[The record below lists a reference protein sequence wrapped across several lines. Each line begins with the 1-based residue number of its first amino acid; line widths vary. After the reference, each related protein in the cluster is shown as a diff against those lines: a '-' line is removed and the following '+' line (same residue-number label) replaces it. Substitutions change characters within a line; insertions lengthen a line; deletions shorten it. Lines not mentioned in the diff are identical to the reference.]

1 ATVYKRSVEVMV
13 REMGRCAALGIP
25 HLITHLGSHLGE
37 GVAAG
42 RERLSDGIAR
52 ALAAGPEGVVIL
64 LENTAGTK
72 NSMGG
77 TFPEIRDVMDAI
89 DAPGR
94 IGICLDTCHAY
105 AAGYDL
111 ASPEAVAATLD
122 AFETAIGFAH
132 LFCVHCND
140 CKGPLGGALDRHEHI
155 GLGSIGDAGF
165 AALLSRPE
173 IRRLPLICETPV
185 DARRNDAENIRH
197 IRWLAG
203 PEPPQKK
210 R

>member
-1 ATVYKRSVEVMV
+1 MVAVGCHVSIAGSVARAVDRAVERGCDVFQIFTGNPRGWAAKELAPDDAAAFRKAAGEAGLAAVAHMPYLPNLASPKATVYKRSVEVMV

-37 GVAAG
+37 GAAAG

-89 DAPGR
+89 DDPGR

-122 AFETAIGFAH
+122 AF
-132 LFCVHCND
+132 
-140 CKGPLGGALDRHEHI
+140 
-155 GLGSIGDAGF
+155 
-165 AALLSRPE
+165 
-173 IRRLPLICETPV
+173 
-185 DARRNDAENIRH
+185 
-197 IRWLAG
+197 
-203 PEPPQKK
+203 
-210 R
+210 